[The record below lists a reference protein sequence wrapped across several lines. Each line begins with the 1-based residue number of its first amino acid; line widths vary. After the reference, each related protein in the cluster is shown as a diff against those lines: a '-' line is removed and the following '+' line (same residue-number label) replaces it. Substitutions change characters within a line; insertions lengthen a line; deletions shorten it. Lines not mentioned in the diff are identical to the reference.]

1 MNIKANQ
8 TSLSQALNIVAAV
21 GTTNAIILQGQPGV
35 GKTQGVEQ
43 FVRENLPDYAFAY
56 VCCPDL
62 SLGDIAMPVVNK
74 DTLQTEWAL
83 SARFNLKKGQEQP
96 VFLLLDEFDKCASKD
111 VQNMLSPCLHERR
124 LGTFPL
130 PAGSIVVATANLLT
144 DGVTKTPLQGHVLN
158 RSTVLDVANPTS
170 DEWIDWAMSNNVAP
184 EVVMFVKEHPQCL
197 ERYDNLTDEDN
208 PYVYHPLKGR
218 MAACVTPRS
227 LQKASNIVKQR
238 KLLGDALLPALAG
251 TIGEAAARDMEA
263 LIALSTD
270 MPRIAD
276 VLANPDKC
284 DLPKSSG
291 AYMMT
296 AFSLVSTVAPDTV
309 DAIVTYITRWTD
321 AFEAQALFV
330 LTGIRA
336 KGKASTLM
344 SCKGFLP
351 LAAKYSKLV

>member
-1 MNIKANQ
+1 MSTKANQ
-8 TSLSQALNIVAAV
+8 TTLAQALNVVAAI

-35 GKTQGVEQ
+35 GKTQATEA

-62 SLGDIAMPVVNK
+62 SLGDLAMPVVNK
-74 DTLQTEWAL
+74 DTMQTEWAL

-96 VFLLLDEFDKCASKD
+96 VFLLLDELDKCASKD

-130 PAGSIVVATANLLT
+130 PAGSIVAATANLLT

-170 DEWIDWAMSNNVAP
+170 EEWVDWALSADIAP
-184 EVVMFVKEHPQCL
+184 EVLLFAKDHPQCL
-197 ERYDNLTDEDN
+197 ERYDGLSDEDN
-208 PYVYHPLKGR
+208 PYCYNPLKGR
-218 MAACVTPRS
+218 TSACVTPRS
-227 LQKASNIVKQR
+227 LHKASNIVKQR
-238 KLLGDALLPALAG
+238 AVLGAALLPALAG

-263 LIALSTD
+263 LIALSND

-276 VLANPDKC
+276 VLADPAKC
-284 DLPKSSG
+284 ILPKSAG

-296 AFSLVSTVAPDTV
+296 AFALVSRVAPGTV
-309 DAIVTYITRWTD
+309 DNIVTYVTRWTD

-336 KGKASTLM
+336 KGKTAPLM
-344 SCKGFLP
+344 SCHDFTA
-351 LAAKYSKLV
+351 LAAKYSKLI

>member
-1 MNIKANQ
+1 MSTKANQ
-8 TSLSQALNIVAAV
+8 TTLAQALNVVAAI
-21 GTTNAIILQGQPGV
+21 GTTTAIILQGQPGV
-35 GKTQGVEQ
+35 GKTQATEA

-62 SLGDIAMPVVNK
+62 SLGDIAMPVVNR
-74 DTLQTEWAL
+74 DTMQTEWAL
-83 SARFNLKKGQEQP
+83 SARFNLRKGQQQP
-96 VFLLLDEFDKCASKD
+96 LFLLLDELDKCASKD

-170 DEWIDWAMSNNVAP
+170 EEWIDWAVSNDIAP
-184 EVVMFVKEHPQCL
+184 EVLMFVKEHPQCL
-197 ERYDNLTDEDN
+197 ERYDALSDEDN
-208 PYVYHPLKGR
+208 PYIYQPLKGR
-218 MAACVTPRS
+218 TSACVTPRS
-227 LQKASNIVKQR
+227 LHKASNIVKQR
-238 KLLGDALLPALAG
+238 AVLGAALLPALAG
-251 TIGEAAARDMEA
+251 TIGEAAARDMDA
-263 LIALSTD
+263 LIALSND

-276 VLANPDKC
+276 VLATPDTC
-284 DLPKSSG
+284 QLPKSAG

-296 AFSLVSTVAPDTV
+296 AFALVSRVAPGTV
-309 DAIVTYITRWTD
+309 DNIVTYVTRWTD

-336 KGKASTLM
+336 KGKTAPLM
-344 SCKGFLP
+344 SCRDFTA
-351 LAAKYSKLV
+351 LAAKYSKLI

>member
-8 TSLSQALNIVAAV
+8 TSLSQALNIIAAV

-35 GKTQGVEQ
+35 GKTQATEQ
-43 FVRENLPDYAFAY
+43 FVRESLPDYAFAY
-56 VCCPDL
+56 ICCPDL
-62 SLGDIAMPVVNK
+62 SLGDLAMPVVNK
-74 DTLQTEWAL
+74 DTMQTEWAL

-124 LGTFPL
+124 LGTSPL

-144 DGVTKTPLQGHVLN
+144 DGVTKTPLQGHVVN
-158 RSTVLDVANPTS
+158 RSTILDVANPTS

-184 EVVMFVKEHPQCL
+184 EVAMFVKEHPQCL
-197 ERYDNLTDEDN
+197 ERYDNLTDGDN

-218 MAACVTPRS
+218 TAACVTPRS

-263 LIALSTD
+263 FIALSSD

-276 VLANPDKC
+276 VLATPDTC
-284 DLPKSSG
+284 PLPKSSG

-296 AFSLVSTVAPDTV
+296 TFALISTVAPDTV
-309 DAIVTYITRWTD
+309 DAIVTYVTRWAG

-344 SCKGFLP
+344 SCKGFMP

>member
-1 MNIKANQ
+1 MNTKANQ
-8 TSLSQALNIVAAV
+8 ITIAQALGIVAAI

-35 GKTQGVEQ
+35 GKTQAIEQ
-43 FVRENLPDYAFAY
+43 FVRDSLPDYAFAY
-56 VCCPDL
+56 ICSPDL
-62 SLGDIAMPVVNK
+62 SLGDLAMPVVNK

-96 VFLLLDEFDKCASKD
+96 VFLLLDELDKCSSKD

-124 LGTFPL
+124 LGTFHL
-130 PAGSIVVATANLLT
+130 PVGSIVVATANLLT

-158 RSTVLDVANPTS
+158 RSTVLDVANPTA
-170 DEWIDWAMSNNVAP
+170 EQWIDWAMLNDIAP
-184 EVVMFVKEHPQCL
+184 EVLMFVKEHPQAL

-218 MAACVTPRS
+218 TAACVTPRS

-238 KLLGDALLPALAG
+238 AVLGDALLPALAG

-263 LIALSTD
+263 FIALSSD

-276 VLANPDKC
+276 VLATPDTC
-284 DLPKSSG
+284 PLPKSSG

-296 AFSLVSTVAPDTV
+296 AFALVSTVTPDTV

-351 LAAKYSKLV
+351 LAAKYGKLV